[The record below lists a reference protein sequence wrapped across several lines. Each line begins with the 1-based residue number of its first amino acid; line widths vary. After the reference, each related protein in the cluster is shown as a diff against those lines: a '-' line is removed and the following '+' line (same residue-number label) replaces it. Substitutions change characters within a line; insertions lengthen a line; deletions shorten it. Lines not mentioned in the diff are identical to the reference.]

1 MSGKPV
7 EHHRQ
12 ERETRLSR
20 SRAKLDEVSVWIL
33 PAFFVMFYALLFLVW
48 RQQDVSGWFTLFS
61 LVLIGGM
68 LIAASIFSYWGGDIE
83 AWADQNNTIQSPTQ
97 YVDRNRDGAV

>member
-1 MSGKPV
+1 MSGTPV

-12 ERETRLSR
+12 ERETSMLR

-33 PAFFVMFYALLFLVW
+33 PTFFVMFYALLFLVW

-61 LVLIGGM
+61 LVLIAAM
-68 LIAASIFSYWGGDIE
+68 LIVASIFSYWGGDIDVC
-83 AWADQNNTIQSPTQ
+83 ADPNSTLLSPTQ
-97 YVDRNRDGAV
+97 YVDGNRDGAV